1 MFFKSLAM
9 EVKADTNKRIFE
21 GFASKF
27 GNLDLHNDII
37 EKGAFAKT
45 IQERFPKKM
54 IKVLWQH
61 MEPIGMPE
69 VLEETDDGL
78 YVKGKISKTR
88 LGDEAIE
95 LMKDGV
101 VDGMSI
107 GYDVIKDNFD
117 DEKGIRYLRE
127 LKLYEVSIVTW
138 GANPEAGITNIK
150 HLQALNTMF
159 KGENIQSLE
168 EIKTRLDELN
178 EALNGG
184 VFGTKDGHL
193 MLNLA
198 ELKAGRVLSKKNR
211 GNLEQAVELIQTV
224 LHTADTE
231 DTGETAK
238 EDDENKDKSAN
249 LENDEEL
256 KSLLAEIRSYAKQ

>member
-1 MFFKSLAM
+1 MLFKSLAM
-9 EVKADTNKRIFE
+9 EVKADTGKRVFE

-37 EKGAFAKT
+37 EKGAFTKT

-107 GYDVIKDNFD
+107 GYDVVKDKFD

-159 KGENIQSLE
+159 KGENVQSLE
-168 EIKTRLDELN
+168 EIKTRLDQLN

-184 VFGTKDGHL
+184 VFGTKDGNL
-193 MLNLA
+193 ILNLA

-211 GNLEQAVELIQTV
+211 GNLEQAVDLIQTV
-224 LHTADTE
+224 LKTAD
-231 DTGETAK
+231 DTGEAG
-238 EDDENKDKSAN
+238 EGENQSKAVD
-249 LENDEEL
+249 LESNEEL
-256 KSLLAEIRSYAKQ
+256 QSLLAEIRSYAKR